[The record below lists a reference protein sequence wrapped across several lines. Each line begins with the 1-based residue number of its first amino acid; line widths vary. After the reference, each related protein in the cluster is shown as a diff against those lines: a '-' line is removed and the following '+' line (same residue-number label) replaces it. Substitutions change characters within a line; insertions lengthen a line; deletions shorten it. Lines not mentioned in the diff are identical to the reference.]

1 MSDPNQNETTTPAQQ
16 TAVVPA
22 PKREVRVVSDDSS
35 LGYMLDT
42 ARFEHTYRIAGAM
55 ARASLIPKHL
65 KGSDFEQTQANCFLV
80 VNQSL
85 RWELDPFIVMASTY
99 EVGGKLAFEGK
110 LIAAVINARA
120 NLEERLSYEFNDGK
134 GDALE
139 LTVSGKIRG
148 EKKART
154 ITITVGQART
164 ENKMWTRDPHQKLI
178 YNGAIKWAR
187 RHMPEIILGIIS
199 DDDAEQIKQE
209 QRFIE
214 ATPAKTPSFP
224 GMPANAIADTSPAP
238 DQGPVESEKLTP
250 APETVK
256 AKTKKVT
263 PAPDVVTKPAEAE
276 TKAPEP
282 VKEPAKTPPDD
293 GSDLFDKEETKT
305 PTQLDELVRLMGE
318 TGITAYS
325 MIGFCAEK
333 KLMKA
338 DAKPPYAMADI
349 KEEKLV
355 TLCGHVGSKSKTF
368 EAIRDW
374 KPAAA

>member
-22 PKREVRVVSDDSS
+22 PKRELRVVSDDSS
-35 LGYMLDT
+35 ISYILDT
-42 ARFEHTYRIAGAM
+42 ARFEHTWRIAGSM

-65 KGSDFEQTQANCFLV
+65 KGVDFEQTQANCFLV

-85 RWELDPFIVMASTY
+85 RWGFDPFVVMASTY
-99 EVGGKLAFEGK
+99 EVGNKLAFEGK

-139 LTVSGKIRG
+139 LTVSGKIKG

-164 ENKMWTRDPHQKLI
+164 ENKMWTRDPEQKLM
-178 YNGAIKWAR
+178 YNGALKWAR
-187 RHMPEIILGIIS
+187 RHMPEIIMGIIS
-199 DDDAEQIKQE
+199 DDDADMIRQE

-224 GMPANAIADTSPAP
+224 GMPPNE
-238 DQGPVESEKLTP
+238 VENVSEIVEEMKVETGKLTTP
-250 APETVK
+250 PEPVK

-263 PAPDVVTKPAEAE
+263 PAPEVVTKPAEA
-276 TKAPEP
+276 KAPEP

-355 TLCGHVGSKSKTF
+355 TLCGHVGSRSKTF